1 MNNLEST
8 INMIFPTVVKLTVI
22 AGIIIILLS
31 ITITVYKRLQ
41 LPALSRSISK
51 DTLQGIRRDFIV
63 SLVIGG
69 MISTAGLL
77 INFIKEFN
85 MDFSSYG
92 FFMTVL
98 IGYAISLIVFLLFI
112 K

>member
-8 INMIFPTVVKLTVI
+8 INMIFPTAVKLIVI

-41 LPALSRSISK
+41 LPALSRSVSE

-69 MISTAGLL
+69 MICTSGLL
-77 INFIKEFN
+77 INFIKDFN
-85 MDFSSYG
+85 VDFSEPKFFG
-92 FFMTVL
+92 FVF
-98 IGYAISLIVFLLFI
+98 IGYAISLIVFLLFT